1 MDKYKLLFDRYM
13 DLQSNERKLSITGYE
28 KFIEPGKLIAI
39 KVRFK
44 NSNWLIVYCNKRNQ
58 LLSY

>member
-1 MDKYKLLFDRYM
+1 MDKYKVLFDRYM

-44 NSNWLIVYCNKRNQ
+44 NSNWLIVYCNKSNQ